1 MSAVV
6 VAAIGLVAAVTA
18 VPVAAVAAVVVA
30 AVVVAAPAMAPEKA
44 VFGGP
49 IMVWRPDLRSQFGGP
64 TFVGTFAGGHTWQ
77 RMLCPASGA
86 PHDGLGA
93 PGAAVIGRHWR
104 PRSLSGRARAGSW
117 RKSVR
122 GAMVGKL
129 ETREKG
135 GKTRETKTGKTCGQI
150 LQICWQVLRTAV
162 CPSLSSKTCGQ
173 NLQNSPG
180 NQRNPKAS
188 VDARARIHAPLQ
200 KTRQARPRKIAEAG
214 GGVRW
219 GTRRTRG

>member
-1 MSAVV
+1 
-6 VAAIGLVAAVTA
+6 
-18 VPVAAVAAVVVA
+18 
-30 AVVVAAPAMAPEKA
+30 
-44 VFGGP
+44 
-49 IMVWRPDLRSQFGGP
+49 
-64 TFVGTFAGGHTWQ
+64 
-77 RMLCPASGA
+77 MLCPASGA

-93 PGAAVIGRHWR
+93 PGTAVIGRHWR

-122 GAMVGKL
+122 GAMVSKL
-129 ETREKG
+129 ETHEKG

-200 KTRQARPRKIAEAG
+200 KTTGKAAQNRGSRRRSGGEHARLTGP
-214 GGVRW
+214 
-219 GTRRTRG
+219 GTRRAGRPTGTTHSQGGVGG